1 MNPVWI
7 IDDDRSIRWVL
18 EKALGRESI
27 AATSF
32 GSADE
37 ALEAFENGLR
47 PQVLISDIR
56 MPGSSG
62 LDLLRRGRLHWPRLR
77 WLVFTMHDS
86 PALLGQALRA
96 GAQGFVTKAGEPD
109 ELVRALRRVAAGE
122 APVLSSD
129 MVPVA
134 AAAATAPPHQ
144 ALSPREFDVLRLLA
158 QGLTLAEVA
167 ERLHVSPKTVSNLQ
181 TRIRARLGVG
191 TAVEL
196 LRYAQVHRL
205 FQP

>member
-1 MNPVWI
+1 MLV
-7 IDDDRSIRWVL
+7 DDHAVVRTGYRRWLEQEGDFAVVHEQADADGALAALQRHEAADVDVVVL
-18 EKALGRESI
+18 DLS
-27 AATSF
+27 
-32 GSADE
+32 
-37 ALEAFENGLR
+37 
-47 PQVLISDIR
+47 
-56 MPGSSG
+56 MPGRSG

-158 QGLTLAEVA
+158 QGLTLSEVA

-181 TRIRARLGVG
+181 TRIRTRLGVG